1 MKWWERWTFAALTA
15 IVSASGG
22 AYFWMKYVLTTDDPF
37 AVTNHPL
44 QAAMLSLHVVASP
57 GLILMFGVILNSHI
71 MRKLGAR
78 RVPNRKTGLVSLGS
92 FFAMA
97 ASGYLLQ
104 VVTSESLLQAML
116 VLHLASGAVFTL
128 TYGLH
133 LAISYR
139 LGRAQAPSR
148 LTVEPA

>member
-15 IVSASGG
+15 IVSASGC

-57 GLILMFGVILNSHI
+57 GLILVFGIILNSHV

-78 RVPNRKTGLVSLGS
+78 RVPNRKSGLISLGTFS
-92 FFAMA
+92 AMA

-104 VVTSESLLQAML
+104 VVTNESLLQAML
-116 VLHLASGAVFTL
+116 GLHLASGAVFTL

-148 LTVEPA
+148 LAVEPA